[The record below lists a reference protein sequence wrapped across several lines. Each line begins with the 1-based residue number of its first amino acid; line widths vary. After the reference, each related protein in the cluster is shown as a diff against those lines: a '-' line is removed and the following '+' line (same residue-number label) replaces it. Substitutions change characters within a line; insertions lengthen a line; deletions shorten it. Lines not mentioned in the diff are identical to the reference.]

1 MAAFSVAGT
10 LVDRSGAA
18 IVCFIASL
26 ARALL
31 VAGAAAVLVVLPP
44 GTAETVTVMALA
56 AVTGALTQFSFIL
69 TEADLRPVL
78 AEGPHC
84 SLPSSLSGCANR
96 VDKVFTTSG
105 FFGKLLGPWMVW
117 LGLGLGL
124 VSSRAGSV
132 SERRCGRPCPPQR
145 PRAWRRQA
153 TQGQQLLTAK
163 RRRRPASGPRTAPAP
178 PPPPACAG

>member
-1 MAAFSVAGT
+1 MAAFGVAGT

-56 AVTGALTQFSFIL
+56 AVTGALTQFSFIAN
-69 TEADLRPVL
+69 EAVGAIVSRRTDGQTHKVQSVLIGIDQTATLIGPALGGAPGWGWGWCRPERG
-78 AEGPHC
+78 A
-84 SLPSSLSGCANR
+84 
-96 VDKVFTTSG
+96 
-105 FFGKLLGPWMVW
+105 
-117 LGLGLGL
+117 
-124 VSSRAGSV
+124 SV
-132 SERRCGRPCPPQR
+132 SGGVDGRARRNALGRGDG
-145 PRAWRRQA
+145 QA

-178 PPPPACAG
+178 PTAAGVRG